1 MSNLPGRNI
10 RRRALTERRG
20 VDPAPRSPIPGR
32 TNRRL
37 RVHAKVELPIIGR
50 ARTPWQRRDDAH
62 HQAAGVLEVGIEPR
76 LKKPFRRPTV

>member
-1 MSNLPGRNI
+1 M
-10 RRRALTERRG
+10 
-20 VDPAPRSPIPGR
+20 
-32 TNRRL
+32 
-37 RVHAKVELPIIGR
+37 HAKVELPIIGR